1 MKCVLV
7 SIGGNVI
14 SMCVVLVNLA
24 YSCSGKIVKKHALL
38 DSCSQGTFMLEKLL
52 RDLGNNGQ
60 KTSFTIK
67 TDNGEVNCKTAL
79 VEGLRVSSS
88 RDEDGEW
95 IEFPKIFAKRY
106 LSVDQDDIET
116 LSKLKQYKYLEDILD
131 KISKRMIFLW
141 VY

>member
-1 MKCVLV
+1 MKCVSV

-14 SMCVVLVNLA
+14 STCVVLVNLA

-67 TDNGEVNCKTAL
+67 TVNGEVNCKTAL
-79 VEGLRVSSS
+79 VEELRVSSS

-95 IEFPKIFAKRY
+95 IEFPKIFTKRY
-106 LSVDQDDIET
+106 LLVDQDDIET

-131 KISKRMIFLW
+131 KISNRMIFLW